1 MGSLDL
7 RTREDRLVQL
17 RGRNVINIQWTL
29 AESQRELNRAIVRV
43 AVCAT
48 LIQDVR
54 LDKLI
59 IRAWLT
65 DKNYKQHMIVVGWK
79 KGFANDSESLRN
91 ATMSSISM
99 FASVQPPTGVAAVR
113 DDVLYNHFRDTTPG
127 KSVSIRFCCRFYPAA
142 SIVPGVTVPNT

>member
-1 MGSLDL
+1 M
-7 RTREDRLVQL
+7 VQL
-17 RGRNVINIQWTL
+17 RGRNIINIQWTL
-29 AESQRELNRAIVRV
+29 AESQRELNRAIVMA

-59 IRAWLT
+59 VRAWLT

-79 KGFANDSESLRN
+79 KDFANDSVSLQK
-91 ATMSSISM
+91 ATMSAIST

-113 DDVLYNHFRDTTPG
+113 DDAVYNHFRETTPG
-127 KSVSIRFCCRFYPAA
+127 KSVAVDVSI
-142 SIVPGVTVPNT
+142 